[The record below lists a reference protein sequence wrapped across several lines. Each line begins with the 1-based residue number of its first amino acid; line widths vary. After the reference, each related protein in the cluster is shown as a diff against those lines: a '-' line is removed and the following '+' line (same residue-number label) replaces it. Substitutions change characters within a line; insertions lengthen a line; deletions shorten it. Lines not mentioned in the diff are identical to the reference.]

1 MNRLFARLSALAL
14 MLLAMLAPLR
24 AAADPADITAAS
36 RSVVRVVLI
45 SDDGQHVSLFGHGS
59 GLAVAGD
66 LVITNAHVVS
76 EMANNDTLH
85 LLVIPAQGQRGYV
98 AKVAAFSARNDL
110 ALLKISGGTLTPAT
124 LSPVV
129 PVDGQQ
135 VFAVGYPGNVDLAQG
150 LDAVDMITPTPPVK
164 TEGTISTGRSSKSY
178 DTILHTASLAAGN
191 SGGPLLDAC
200 GRVVGVNSFGTLSE
214 GSDSEFFFAVSMRE
228 IMRFLHDA
236 GVVPRTNTLPCQ
248 SMADFDRAE
257 AERLAGQKALDA
269 ESARIAA
276 EKRSTAEAQAA
287 RQAELEVIAAR
298 ENGMALAGVAVL
310 LAILS
315 GGAALWF
322 GQQGKPRERK
332 IATVAAVVL
341 ALGALAAWFTRPD
354 IDTIESRSQE
364 IANELAPTA
373 TPSSQASV
381 AATGALRCVID
392 TARSRVTVSDMSDVP
407 FDWHEDGCVNGR
419 TQYGLGADGWSR
431 VLVPGQEDTVTVAS
445 FDPATRTYKT
455 ERYLLDLD
463 TITKAREARA
473 KFTLPQCG
481 GGEAAAR
488 KLGDDQAAIKALL
501 PPQPNE
507 RLVYKCSAAP
517 ANMAP

>member
-14 MLLAMLAPLR
+14 MLLAMFAPLR

-59 GLAVAGD
+59 GLAVTGD

-110 ALLKISGGTLTPAT
+110 ALLKISGGTLTSAT

-200 GRVVGVNSFGTLSE
+200 GRVVG
-214 GSDSEFFFAVSMRE
+214 
-228 IMRFLHDA
+228 
-236 GVVPRTNTLPCQ
+236 
-248 SMADFDRAE
+248 
-257 AERLAGQKALDA
+257 
-269 ESARIAA
+269 
-276 EKRSTAEAQAA
+276 
-287 RQAELEVIAAR
+287 
-298 ENGMALAGVAVL
+298 
-310 LAILS
+310 
-315 GGAALWF
+315 
-322 GQQGKPRERK
+322 
-332 IATVAAVVL
+332 
-341 ALGALAAWFTRPD
+341 
-354 IDTIESRSQE
+354 
-364 IANELAPTA
+364 
-373 TPSSQASV
+373 
-381 AATGALRCVID
+381 
-392 TARSRVTVSDMSDVP
+392 
-407 FDWHEDGCVNGR
+407 
-419 TQYGLGADGWSR
+419 
-431 VLVPGQEDTVTVAS
+431 
-445 FDPATRTYKT
+445 
-455 ERYLLDLD
+455 
-463 TITKAREARA
+463 
-473 KFTLPQCG
+473 
-481 GGEAAAR
+481 
-488 KLGDDQAAIKALL
+488 
-501 PPQPNE
+501 
-507 RLVYKCSAAP
+507 
-517 ANMAP
+517 